1 MKKISE
7 NDYKKS
13 SARIEELLNIVN
25 NDTPRDDPKLH
36 ELVVLSDL
44 AENYETE
51 HYPIGTPS
59 LKDVIELRMF
69 EMKLKQKDLAV
80 LLETSTSRI
89 SEYLNGKRDI
99 TIEIARA
106 LHIKLNIDSDIILQG
121 KNGKNKV
128 CKRSNQLPRPCLP
141 VLLRHSGYAK
151 AMQAGFNYSAN
162 SINYVSSGLKK

>member
-7 NDYKKS
+7 NDYKKAS
-13 SARIEELLNIVN
+13 TRIEELLKVVN
-25 NDTPRDDPKLH
+25 NDTSQDDPNLQ
-36 ELVVLSDL
+36 ELIVLSDL
-44 AENYETE
+44 VENYETE

-69 EMKLKQKDLAV
+69 EMRLKQKDLAD

-106 LHIKLNIDSDIILQG
+106 LHKKLNIDSDIILQG
-121 KNGKNKV
+121 
-128 CKRSNQLPRPCLP
+128 
-141 VLLRHSGYAK
+141 
-151 AMQAGFNYSAN
+151 
-162 SINYVSSGLKK
+162 